1 MAAQLDRQV
10 SGNEFSRF
18 VGWTRPFGDI
28 RRPDRAP
35 QSRRSAPCTD
45 TRREVSLTLLACRR
59 SLTSGGARVV
69 HASMSGIISGRL
81 ENTVSATR
89 GQPLAARVLAYKD
102 KLGDALVDLRLGD
115 TLDRQA
121 IETAL
126 ATVYALMTGD
136 IAHSRTWWRASSI
149 AGSHA
154 TSASRSTS
162 CDASTG
168 PTRAF
173 CGGVEYAPL
182 VQRAAAIIGSAIF
195 LVIAPG
201 TLAVYVPWYL
211 THWHFA
217 PPLFPIARVL
227 GAALIVAGLPIL
239 LDSFARFALQGLGT
253 PAPVMPP
260 KRLVVTG
267 FYRYVR
273 NPMYVAVT
281 ALIAGQGLL
290 FGSVTVLEYGAIV
303 WAGFFLFVVAY
314 EEPALGEQFADEY
327 KRYRANVRR
336 WLPRIT
342 PWRG

>member
-1 MAAQLDRQV
+1 M
-10 SGNEFSRF
+10 
-18 VGWTRPFGDI
+18 
-28 RRPDRAP
+28 
-35 QSRRSAPCTD
+35 
-45 TRREVSLTLLACRR
+45 
-59 SLTSGGARVV
+59 
-69 HASMSGIISGRL
+69 
-81 ENTVSATR
+81 
-89 GQPLAARVLAYKD
+89 
-102 KLGDALVDLRLGD
+102 
-115 TLDRQA
+115 
-121 IETAL
+121 
-126 ATVYALMTGD
+126 
-136 IAHSRTWWRASSI
+136 
-149 AGSHA
+149 
-154 TSASRSTS
+154 
-162 CDASTG
+162 
-168 PTRAF
+168 
-173 CGGVEYAPL
+173 
-182 VQRAAAIIGSAIF
+182 QRAAAIIGSAIF

-211 THWHFA
+211 THWHVA

-227 GAALIVAGLPIL
+227 GTALIVAGLPIL

-267 FYRYVR
+267 LYRYVR

-290 FGSVTVLEYGAIV
+290 F
-303 WAGFFLFVVAY
+303 AY

>member
-1 MAAQLDRQV
+1 M
-10 SGNEFSRF
+10 
-18 VGWTRPFGDI
+18 
-28 RRPDRAP
+28 
-35 QSRRSAPCTD
+35 
-45 TRREVSLTLLACRR
+45 
-59 SLTSGGARVV
+59 
-69 HASMSGIISGRL
+69 
-81 ENTVSATR
+81 
-89 GQPLAARVLAYKD
+89 
-102 KLGDALVDLRLGD
+102 
-115 TLDRQA
+115 
-121 IETAL
+121 
-126 ATVYALMTGD
+126 
-136 IAHSRTWWRASSI
+136 
-149 AGSHA
+149 
-154 TSASRSTS
+154 
-162 CDASTG
+162 
-168 PTRAF
+168 
-173 CGGVEYAPL
+173 
-182 VQRAAAIIGSAIF
+182 QRAAAIIGSAIF

-201 TLAVYVPWYL
+201 TLAVYVPWHL
-211 THWHFA
+211 THWYFA

-303 WAGFFLFVVAY
+303 WVGFFLFVVAY
-314 EEPALGEQFADEY
+314 EEPVLGDQFADEY

>member
-1 MAAQLDRQV
+1 MRQRLLLGK
-10 SGNEFSRF
+10 SG
-18 VGWTRPFGDI
+18 
-28 RRPDRAP
+28 
-35 QSRRSAPCTD
+35 
-45 TRREVSLTLLACRR
+45 EV
-59 SLTSGGARVV
+59 
-69 HASMSGIISGRL
+69 I
-81 ENTVSATR
+81 N
-89 GQPLAARVLAYKD
+89 Q
-102 KLGDALVDLRLGD
+102 
-115 TLDRQA
+115 QA
-121 IETAL
+121 
-126 ATVYALMTGD
+126 M
-136 IAHSRTWWRASSI
+136 
-149 AGSHA
+149 AGS
-154 TSASRSTS
+154 R
-162 CDASTG
+162 CLPNPRD
-168 PTRAF
+168 R
-173 CGGVEYAPL
+173 GGVEYAHI

>member
-1 MAAQLDRQV
+1 M
-10 SGNEFSRF
+10 
-18 VGWTRPFGDI
+18 P
-28 RRPDRAP
+28 
-35 QSRRSAPCTD
+35 SRRST
-45 TRREVSLTLLACRR
+45 
-59 SLTSGGARVV
+59 
-69 HASMSGIISGRL
+69 
-81 ENTVSATR
+81 
-89 GQPLAARVLAYKD
+89 
-102 KLGDALVDLRLGD
+102 
-115 TLDRQA
+115 
-121 IETAL
+121 
-126 ATVYALMTGD
+126 
-136 IAHSRTWWRASSI
+136 ASSFCPPRLKPC
-149 AGSHA
+149 AHRRGVDA
-154 TSASRSTS
+154 KRTASYHPQSVAPDYSVRPVFR
-162 CDASTG
+162 CL
-168 PTRAF
+168 
-173 CGGVEYAPL
+173 YAPI

-290 FGSVTVLEYGAIV
+290 FGSVTVLEYGAIL

>member
-1 MAAQLDRQV
+1 M
-10 SGNEFSRF
+10 
-18 VGWTRPFGDI
+18 
-28 RRPDRAP
+28 
-35 QSRRSAPCTD
+35 
-45 TRREVSLTLLACRR
+45 LL
-59 SLTSGGARVV
+59 
-69 HASMSGIISGRL
+69 I
-81 ENTVSATR
+81 
-89 GQPLAARVLAYKD
+89 
-102 KLGDALVDLRLGD
+102 
-115 TLDRQA
+115 
-121 IETAL
+121 
-126 ATVYALMTGD
+126 
-136 IAHSRTWWRASSI
+136 
-149 AGSHA
+149 
-154 TSASRSTS
+154 
-162 CDASTG
+162 
-168 PTRAF
+168 
-173 CGGVEYAPL
+173 

-201 TLAVYVPWYL
+201 TLALYVPWYL
-211 THWHFA
+211 TRWHFA
-217 PPLFPIARVL
+217 PALFPIARVL

-267 FYRYVR
+267 LYRYVR

-303 WAGFFLFVVAY
+303 WAGFFLFVLAY
-314 EEPALGEQFADEY
+314 EEPALGEQFGDEY

>member
-1 MAAQLDRQV
+1 MAAMLTVCNPGDKV
-10 SGNEFSRF
+10 IIFSPFYENYGADTILSGA
-18 VGWTRPFGDI
+18 VPIYVPLRPPDFGFDPAELRKAVEEATK
-28 RRPDRAP
+28 RRAEEEALR
-35 QSRRSAPCTD
+35 
-45 TRREVSLTLLACRR
+45 
-59 SLTSGGARVV
+59 
-69 HASMSGIISGRL
+69 RL
-81 ENTVSATR
+81 E
-89 GQPLAARVLAYKD
+89 KD
-102 KLGDALVDLRLGD
+102 KKDV
-115 TLDRQA
+115 
-121 IETAL
+121 
-126 ATVYALMTGD
+126 
-136 IAHSRTWWRASSI
+136 
-149 AGSHA
+149 
-154 TSASRSTS
+154 
-162 CDASTG
+162 
-168 PTRAF
+168 
-173 CGGVEYAPL
+173 
-182 VQRAAAIIGSAIF
+182 
-195 LVIAPG
+195 APG
-201 TLAVYVPWYL
+201 TLAAYVPWYL

-290 FGSVTVLEYGAIV
+290 FGSVTVLEYGAIL

>member
-1 MAAQLDRQV
+1 MVPIQTGMDLLKATPTY
-10 SGNEFSRF
+10 N
-18 VGWTRPFGDI
+18 
-28 RRPDRAP
+28 
-35 QSRRSAPCTD
+35 
-45 TRREVSLTLLACRR
+45 TRRLS
-59 SLTSGGARVV
+59 
-69 HASMSGIISGRL
+69 
-81 ENTVSATR
+81 
-89 GQPLAARVLAYKD
+89 
-102 KLGDALVDLRLGD
+102 
-115 TLDRQA
+115 
-121 IETAL
+121 
-126 ATVYALMTGD
+126 
-136 IAHSRTWWRASSI
+136 
-149 AGSHA
+149 
-154 TSASRSTS
+154 
-162 CDASTG
+162 
-168 PTRAF
+168 
-173 CGGVEYAPL
+173 EYAPN

-267 FYRYVR
+267 LYRYVR

-303 WAGFFLFVVAY
+303 WAGSSCSLSPTKSLCWASSS
-314 EEPALGEQFADEY
+314 PTSTSATG
-327 KRYRANVRR
+327 R
-336 WLPRIT
+336 T
-342 PWRG
+342 

>member
-1 MAAQLDRQV
+1 MTSTLVRQSVVQSQGRGAVQDSSRERLV
-10 SGNEFSRF
+10 SPTLAENPRERRAYAFIYREQQCIDARSGQAFTAER
-18 VGWTRPFGDI
+18 
-28 RRPDRAP
+28 RRPKTERGRA
-35 QSRRSAPCTD
+35 
-45 TRREVSLTLLACRR
+45 RRELLPLHVCCA
-59 SLTSGGARVV
+59 T
-69 HASMSGIISGRL
+69 ASIGLCSYR
-81 ENTVSATR
+81 
-89 GQPLAARVLAYKD
+89 AARRRD
-102 KLGDALVDLRLGD
+102 HRFRDLPGHRSG
-115 TLDRQA
+115 
-121 IETAL
+121 
-126 ATVYALMTGD
+126 
-136 IAHSRTWWRASSI
+136 
-149 AGSHA
+149 HA
-154 TSASRSTS
+154 R
-162 CDASTG
+162 
-168 PTRAF
+168 R
-173 CGGVEYAPL
+173 V
-182 VQRAAAIIGSAIF
+182 R
-195 LVIAPG
+195 
-201 TLAVYVPWYL
+201 PWYL

-217 PPLFPIARVL
+217 PPLFPITRVL

-273 NPMYVAVT
+273 NPIYVAVT